1 MSSKGELFDTDTITY
16 VAQLVESK
24 ADILR
29 NEKDFME
36 KDKILA
42 LSIEDFE
49 KELTKEQKDRFDKVI
64 KLMYQV
70 EEYYIA
76 LAYSLG
82 TKYGENL
89 EKM

>member
-1 MSSKGELFDTDTITY
+1 MSSKGELFDTDTIAY
-16 VAQLVESK
+16 VNQLIESK
-24 ADILR
+24 ANLLI
-29 NEKDFME
+29 NEKDFQD
-36 KDKILA
+36 KDKMLS

-49 KELTKEQKDRFDKVI
+49 NELSKEQKDKFDEII

-82 TKYGENL
+82 AKYGTNL